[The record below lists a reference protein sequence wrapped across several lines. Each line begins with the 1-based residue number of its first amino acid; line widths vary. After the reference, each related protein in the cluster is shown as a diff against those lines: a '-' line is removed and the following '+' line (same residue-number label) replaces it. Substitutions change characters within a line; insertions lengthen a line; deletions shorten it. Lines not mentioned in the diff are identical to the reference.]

1 MSENALKIQIRFQK
15 NYVTKEQLTK
25 YLSLGVITEDEYN
38 IILNSIPISDIG
50 NADEAMDIIQGV
62 E

>member
-1 MSENALKIQIRFQK
+1 MSENALKIQTRFQK
-15 NYVTKEQLTK
+15 NYVTKDQLAK

-38 IILNSIPISDIG
+38 IILNSIPMSDMD
-50 NADEAMDIIQGV
+50 NADEAMDIIQGI